1 MVQRNDQDEIRRS
14 ALPLAVPEDLDPLLE
29 RIGDARY
36 VLIGEASHGT
46 HDFYAWRAAL
56 TRRLITEKDFRFVG
70 VEGDWP
76 DCHRIHRAVTGTD
89 GESPREAVYGF
100 ARWPSFM
107 WANEEVAE
115 FCRWLRGWNDSVP
128 TWARCGFHG
137 LDVYSLWDSL
147 RAVRGYALRHLPE
160 QADAVLR
167 ALHCFEARG
176 HDPQQYG
183 LATPLLPESCEEE
196 AVDLLTTVR
205 RTATDDE
212 AGFSVRQNAEVVA
225 GAEEYYRAVLRGGP
239 ESWNV
244 RDTHMADT
252 LDRLTGFYG
261 DDAKAVVWAHNTHIG
276 DARATDMAA
285 AGMTTLGQL
294 VRERHGG
301 GAAGRTTGGTG
312 GTGGTTDRADRADE
326 SGGASDAA
334 SDAASGSDG
343 AVVLVGFG
351 THRGT
356 VVAGDGWG
364 APAEIMP
371 VPPAR
376 PTSLESLLH
385 EAAPE
390 GALFV
395 VPPPG
400 DRPGWYDRPVGHRAI
415 GVVYHPERDHL
426 RNYVRTAPGRR
437 YDAFLWLDRT
447 SALHPLHDE
456 PSGEGEPETFPSAQ

>member
-1 MVQRNDQDEIRRS
+1 MVQRIDHDEIRRS

-76 DCHRIHRAVTGTD
+76 DCHRIHRAVTGTGD
-89 GESPREAVYGF
+89 ESPREAVHGF
-100 ARWPSFM
+100 TRWPSFM

-115 FCRWLRGWNDSVP
+115 FCRWLRGWNDSLP
-128 TWARCGFHG
+128 TGARCGFHG

-160 QADAVLR
+160 QAGTVLR
-167 ALHCFEARG
+167 ALHCFEAHG

-183 LATPLLPESCEEE
+183 LALRLLPESCEEE
-196 AVDLLTTVR
+196 AVGLLTAVR
-205 RTATDDE
+205 QAAPDDE
-212 AGFSVRQNAEVVA
+212 AGFAARQNAEVVA
-225 GAEEYYRAVLRGGP
+225 GAAEYYRAMLRGGP

-244 RDTHMADT
+244 RDVHMADT

-261 DDAKAVVWAHNTHIG
+261 DGAKAVVWAHNTHIG

-285 AGMTTLGQL
+285 AGMTNLGQL

-301 GAAGRTTGGTG
+301 DGDRSGAGGSGTAGG
-312 GTGGTTDRADRADE
+312 
-326 SGGASDAA
+326 
-334 SDAASGSDG
+334 G
-343 AVVLVGFG
+343 AVVLVGSG

-356 VVAGDGWG
+356 VVAGDEWG
-364 APAEIMP
+364 APAEVMP

-376 PTSLESLLH
+376 PASLESLLH
-385 EAAPE
+385 EAEPE
-390 GALFV
+390 AALFV
-395 VPPPG
+395 VPPAG

-415 GVVYHPERDHL
+415 GVVYHPERDRL
-426 RNYVRTAPGRR
+426 RNYVRTVPGRR
-437 YDAFLWLDRT
+437 YDAFLWLDLT
-447 SALHPLHDE
+447 SALHPLH
-456 PSGEGEPETFPSAQ
+456 GEPPGEAEPGTFPSAL

>member
-1 MVQRNDQDEIRRS
+1 MVQREAPVSRSGDHDEIRRS

-76 DCHRIHRAVTGTD
+76 DCHRIHRAVTGIGD
-89 GESPREAVYGF
+89 ESPGEAVYGF

-107 WANEEVAE
+107 WANEEVAD
-115 FCRWLRGWNDSVP
+115 FCRWLRGWNDSLP
-128 TWARCGFHG
+128 TRARCGFHG

-183 LATPLLPESCEEE
+183 LALRLLPESCEEA
-196 AVDLLTTVR
+196 AVGLLTAVR
-205 RTATDDE
+205 RSAPDDE
-212 AGFSVRQNAEVVA
+212 AGFAARQNAEVVA
-225 GAEEYYRAVLRGGP
+225 GAEEYYRAMLRGGA

-244 RDTHMADT
+244 RDVHMADT

-261 DDAKAVVWAHNTHIG
+261 DGAKAVVWAHNTHVG

-285 AGMTTLGQL
+285 AGMTNLGQL

-301 GAAGRTTGGTG
+301 NGGNG
-312 GTGGTTDRADRADE
+312 GGG
-326 SGGASDAA
+326 
-334 SDAASGSDG
+334 GSDGDGG

-356 VVAGDGWG
+356 VVAGDEWG
-364 APAEIMP
+364 APAEVMP

-376 PTSLESLLH
+376 SASLESLLH
-385 EAAPE
+385 EAEPE

-426 RNYVRTAPGRR
+426 RNYVRTVPGRR

-447 SALHPLHDE
+447 SALRPLHGE
-456 PSGEGEPETFPSAQ
+456 PPGEAEPETFPTAL